1 MRKITP
7 FLLGLLSTLV
17 LLSGCGSS
25 GFVNEQYSFEERPD
39 SFTVAVHPV
48 VRTGSLSVYT
58 DTTLASMFDTTAYGS
73 VPPQE
78 FRKIQKSNLEVAEQI
93 EQLRK
98 YEYSESDLEAGP
110 SAASVVG
117 EDELGKI
124 RNAFQSKYLLL
135 PKRFNLSQLPYR
147 TFGNAT
153 YRLYDLDK
161 DVLVYQK
168 SYDLN
173 VNRGGRK
180 GAIFISAI
188 LMAKYTSQFESL
200 VLSK

>member
-1 MRKITP
+1 MRKVAP

-58 DTTLASMFDTTAYGS
+58 DTTLASMFDTTAYGT

-78 FRKIQKSNLEVAEQI
+78 FRKIQKSNPAVAEQV

-98 YEYSESDLEAGP
+98 YEYSESDLETGP
-110 SAASVVG
+110 SATSVVS
-117 EDELGKI
+117 EDELRKI

-147 TFGNAT
+147 TFGDAN
-153 YRLYDLDK
+153 YRLYDLEK

-168 SYDLN
+168 SYNLN
-173 VNRGGRK
+173 VNRGGRE
-180 GAIFISAI
+180 GAMFISVI
-188 LMAKYTSQFESL
+188 LMSKYNSQFESL
-200 VLSK
+200 ILSR